1 MLAHSGPKEFLR
13 QHIQKDYLSFLATF
27 GLSGDQQQLFR
38 HLASLS
44 IDRDSFP
51 TIAQAT
57 GVLAQRGFSSHHL
70 QQLQSRG
77 VIENCSRTDW
87 QFTHQLLSKLQGAT
101 MTATADTPRTMTA
114 DEVLGYLNTQRGESS
129 EMVLT
134 GVEVALA
141 VDHFHC
147 EA

>member
-101 MTATADTPRTMTA
+101 MTA

-147 EA
+147 EAEDFWAAIGKL